1 MSPLVA
7 RAAVGATFLPMG
19 GKQRLS
25 TKTKSKPTKSHTP
38 LLDAENL
45 DAIAP
50 VGGS

>member
-7 RAAVGATFLPMG
+7 RAAVGVAFLPMG
-19 GKQRLS
+19 GKRLP
-25 TKTKSKPTKSHTP
+25 TKTKAKATKSCTP